1 GEILRELVPR
11 IPHVLVNLNHDDRN
25 PEIFRPFQDTVDH
38 LAGIEPFEIKS
49 SPSKPAPTHGALAD
63 LRANLFNP
71 ALPARM
77 PTDDRAEQA
86 AEIRYLE
93 CGDRDTEIRAIVKE
107 IKELVLREGYNLAD
121 IVLVVRQRAAYSE
134 TIARVLREESL
145 PCNLESR
152 VEVNDIPALR
162 AALKLFAVLEQ
173 LTSDQP
179 ANPRIS
185 ELADL
190 IKSEYFRLGQNELD
204 ALTKR
209 FEAEGLHL
217 VTGEAASAGELR
229 EKLRNQYRIG
239 VWD

>member
-1 GEILRELVPR
+1 YSDLLQRHQLTEADADQMRALAALKGELDGHHVNVPWLADVELLVLDGFFDFTPVQGEILRELVPR

-107 IKELVLREGYNLAD
+107 IKGLVLREGFNLAD
-121 IVLVVRQRAAYSE
+121 IVLVVRQRAAYTE

-152 VEVNDIPALR
+152 VEVN
-162 AALKLFAVLEQ
+162 
-173 LTSDQP
+173 
-179 ANPRIS
+179 
-185 ELADL
+185 
-190 IKSEYFRLGQNELD
+190 
-204 ALTKR
+204 
-209 FEAEGLHL
+209 
-217 VTGEAASAGELR
+217 
-229 EKLRNQYRIG
+229 
-239 VWD
+239 